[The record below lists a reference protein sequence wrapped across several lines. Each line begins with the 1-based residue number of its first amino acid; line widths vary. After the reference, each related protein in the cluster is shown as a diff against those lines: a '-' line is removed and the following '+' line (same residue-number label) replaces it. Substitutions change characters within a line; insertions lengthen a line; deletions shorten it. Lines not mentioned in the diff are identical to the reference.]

1 MANVDSPF
9 GLRPV
14 RYMDGKPYNGAANP
28 YYIPAGYGVATFV
41 GDPVI
46 LTGTSNTAIVTAPG
60 AGKFGIGTLN
70 EVNKVTLAD
79 ATTAAHRPIGV
90 IVGFAALSSNLDLK
104 YNPASTE
111 RVAYVADD
119 PRLIFEIQANGAIP
133 AASMGLNGFLIQDHQ
148 GSTVTGLS
156 GLELDTTGT
165 APQADASN
173 PLLIWRAVNR
183 EDNDTTLIW
192 AKVLVLI
199 GVHQWAHGSN
209 AFTDGILGV

>member
-1 MANVDSPF
+1 MANEDRPF

-14 RYMDGKPYNGAANP
+14 RYMSGQPYNGAANP
-28 YYIPAGYGVATFV
+28 YYLPSGYGTAMFI

-46 LTGTSNTAIVTAPG
+46 LTGTSNTAAVRTQG
-60 AGKFGIGTLN
+60 AHYNIGTLN

-90 IVGFAALSSNLDLK
+90 IVGFAPLSSNPDAK
-104 YNPASTE
+104 WNPASTE
-111 RVAYVADD
+111 RVCFVADD

-199 GVHQWAHGSN
+199 GVHNLAHGSN
-209 AFTDGILGV
+209 AATDGILGV